1 MRHPRPSQSVGVLR
15 RRSMMVSALFALS
28 LACVPSASASAVAGP
43 GAKIAELFDWIT
55 DRQQERTDP
64 PQAISPAPPTGPTLA
79 LDRLDDPP
87 AIERALRE
95 LLERRGELRLTI
107 PNGRAWMGDF
117 GLGTGDTLRGHLLV
131 LRGTA
136 QIFGRLEGNVVALDG
151 DIVVHRGGSV
161 TGDALAISGKV
172 RDADRAIEGEV
183 RALSQV
189 AEPAVRAGPV
199 STLRRVAGLAG
210 VFLITGL
217 IGFGL
222 VTFARPSLETVSDT
236 VRHSLGRA
244 FLVGLLAQVLVIPT
258 FGMLVVGL
266 ALTVVGVLLIPF
278 AVVTYVLLVLAAVVL
293 GIVAMAHA
301 MGEAY
306 TRRRMALGVVLSPNS
321 YRYVLVGLSTL
332 LALWAVWALF
342 GWVPMAGSLVFAG
355 AALVTW
361 LLGTVGFGASLLSRA
376 GVRPDFAGRIIPSE
390 ALTDE
395 YLWATPQLGVPAVKR
410 PPRTKP

>member
-1 MRHPRPSQSVGVLR
+1 ML
-15 RRSMMVSALFALS
+15 ALLLS
-28 LACVPSASASAVAGP
+28 LSAACAGPASATSASGP
-43 GAKIAELFDWIT
+43 GEKLAELFEWFT
-55 DRQQERTDP
+55 DRQQERADP
-64 PQAISPAPPTGPTLA
+64 PQAVAQAPATGPTLS
-79 LDRLDDPP
+79 LDRLDDPSS
-87 AIERALRE
+87 IERSLRE
-95 LLERRGELRLTI
+95 LLERRGELRLTV
-107 PNGRAWMGDF
+107 PHGRAWMGDF

-136 QIFGRLEGNVVALDG
+136 RIFGRLEGNVVALDG

-189 AEPAVRAGPV
+189 EQPVARVGPV

-222 VTFARPSLETVSDT
+222 VTFAKPSLETVSDT

-244 FLVGLLAQVLVIPT
+244 FMVGLLAQVLVIPT

-278 AVVTYVLLVLAAVVL
+278 AVVTYVLLVLAALVL

-321 YRYVLVGLSTL
+321 YRYVLVGLAGL
-332 LALWAVWALF
+332 LALWAVWAVF
-342 GWVPMAGSLVFAG
+342 GWVPLAGSLVFVG

-361 LLGTVGFGASLLSRA
+361 LLATVGFGASLLSRA

-410 PPRTKP
+410 PTPPPRS